1 MIQMYLFIIS
11 KILKYS
17 IIHNRRG
24 LKAKRLDFNAFEP
37 FPSKVGKEE
46 RCSKGKRVLK
56 HQIEMIFCDFELLS
70 VECRAGLRLKL
81 GS

>member
-1 MIQMYLFIIS
+1 MYLFIIS

-37 FPSKVGKEE
+37 FPWKVGKEE
-46 RCSKGKRVLK
+46 RCSEGKKSLK
-56 HQIEMIFCDFELLS
+56 APDWNDFLWF
-70 VECRAGLRLKL
+70 ECEDRQG
-81 GS
+81 